1 MSARN
6 FPRRG
11 LAGGSTHVTSSWLA
25 VGGRASGEPRF
36 DVFRRR
42 LSRASYRTNRWPGL
56 TSLAKRT
63 SAAAKLARILEKQ
76 NRLQMSQV
84 FPFSCID
91 DQMGVAFQD
100 SIARPLH
107 PSDAAPTWALLT
119 ARPRRS
125 EARPRW
131 TLTVYE

>member
-91 DQMGVAFQD
+91 DQMGVAFQGFY
-100 SIARPLH
+100 SE
-107 PSDAAPTWALLT
+107 AASPTRCCSHVALLT

-125 EARPRW
+125 EARPR
-131 TLTVYE
+131 